1 MKPDNYFKF
10 SLVHVILLLS
20 CINVFVMVIVCA
32 PVHLRAQ
39 LISDNNH
46 GLKYAAYLQQ
56 DTVRIMKI
64 PRGAMYRSLVFPGWG
79 QWYNEKK
86 FKSVLV
92 FAAETSV
99 IAGICIQHHR
109 FTNSVT
115 EHKRNFYK
123 DDRNKFVWWL
133 GGIILFSMLDAYV
146 DAYLQNFDLDMNIN
160 RKNDSITASV
170 TLEYNFTVSTLFHRR
185 NK

>member
-10 SLVHVILLLS
+10 SLVHVILLLI
-20 CINVFVMVIVCA
+20 CINVFVTVIVCA

-46 GLKYAAYLQQ
+46 GLKYAAYQQQ
-56 DTVRIMKI
+56 DTLRIKRS
-64 PRGAMYRSLVFPGWG
+64 PKAAMYRSLVFPGWG

-99 IAGICIQHHR
+99 IAGIFIQHHR

-133 GGIILFSMLDAYV
+133 GGVIIFSMLDAYV
-146 DAYLQNFDLDMNIN
+146 DAYLQNFDLDMNITRN
-160 RKNDSITASV
+160 GSTATASV
-170 TLEYNFTVSTLFHRR
+170 KLGYNFTVSKLFYRR
-185 NK
+185 MK

>member
-10 SLVHVILLLS
+10 SLVHVIIFLS
-20 CINVFVMVIVCA
+20 CINVFVTVIVSA

-39 LISDNNH
+39 LISYNTRSA
-46 GLKYAAYLQQ
+46 KYGAYLQQ
-56 DTVRIMKI
+56 DTLRIKKS
-64 PRGAMYRSLVFPGWG
+64 PKAAMYRSLVFPGWG

-99 IAGICIQHHR
+99 IAGICVQHHR
-109 FTNSVT
+109 FSNSIS
-115 EHKRNFYK
+115 EQERNFYK

-133 GGIILFSMLDAYV
+133 GGVIIFSMLDAYV
-146 DAYLQNFDLDMNIN
+146 DAYLQNFDLDMNITQ
-160 RKNDSITASV
+160 KGGTATASIE
-170 TLEYNFTVSTLFHRR
+170 LRYDFTVSTLFYRR
-185 NK
+185 MR

>member
-1 MKPDNYFKF
+1 MKPDNYFRR
-10 SLVHVILLLS
+10 SIVPVVLLVS
-20 CINVFVMVIVCA
+20 CSYVFAAVIVSA

-39 LISDNNH
+39 VITVTTHSPL
-46 GLKYAAYLQQ
+46 YAAFYQQ

-64 PRGAMYRSLVFPGWG
+64 PRGAMYRSLAFPGWG
-79 QWYNEKK
+79 QCYNEKK

-99 IAGICIQHHR
+99 IAGIFIQHHR

-115 EHKRNFYK
+115 EQKRNFYK

-133 GGIILFSMLDAYV
+133 GGVILFSMLDAYV